1 MNNQTMTFTPEQLRK
16 QAQEMLR
23 QAEQLEKT
31 GVTKDAI
38 RKDMVPA
45 LRELMQAK
53 HRAQKAVDELV
64 DCVAE
69 LETKVGKFEK
79 LFLPP
84 YLQTGIVS

>member
-31 GVTKDAI
+31 GVTKNAI
-38 RKDMVPA
+38 RRDMVPA

-69 LETKVGKFEK
+69 LETRVGKFEK
-79 LFLPP
+79 LVQEVLR
-84 YLQTGIVS
+84 

>member
-38 RKDMVPA
+38 RRDMVPA

-79 LFLPP
+79 L
-84 YLQTGIVS
+84 

>member
-23 QAEQLEKT
+23 QEEQLEKT

-38 RKDMVPA
+38 RRDMVPA

-79 LFLPP
+79 LVQEVLR
-84 YLQTGIVS
+84 

>member
-31 GVTKDAI
+31 GVTKGAI
-38 RKDMVPA
+38 RRDMVPA

-69 LETKVGKFEK
+69 LETKVGKLEK
-79 LFLPP
+79 MVQEVLR
-84 YLQTGIVS
+84 

>member
-38 RKDMVPA
+38 RRDMVPA

-64 DCVAE
+64 HCVAE
-69 LETKVGKFEK
+69 LETRVGKFEK
-79 LFLPP
+79 LVQEVLR
-84 YLQTGIVS
+84 

>member
-38 RKDMVPA
+38 RRDMVPA

-53 HRAQKAVDELV
+53 HRAQKAVDELG

-79 LFLPP
+79 LVQEVLR
-84 YLQTGIVS
+84 

>member
-31 GVTKDAI
+31 GVIKDAI
-38 RKDMVPA
+38 RRDMVPA

-79 LFLPP
+79 LVQEVLR
-84 YLQTGIVS
+84 

>member
-38 RKDMVPA
+38 RRDMVPA

-53 HRAQKAVDELV
+53 HRAQKAEDELV

-79 LFLPP
+79 LVQEVLR
-84 YLQTGIVS
+84 

>member
-38 RKDMVPA
+38 RRDMVPA

-69 LETKVGKFEK
+69 LETRVGKFEK
-79 LFLPP
+79 LVQEVLR
-84 YLQTGIVS
+84 

>member
-38 RKDMVPA
+38 RRDMVPA

-79 LFLPP
+79 MVQEVLH
-84 YLQTGIVS
+84 

>member
-38 RKDMVPA
+38 RRDVVPA

-79 LFLPP
+79 LVQEVLR
-84 YLQTGIVS
+84 

>member
-69 LETKVGKFEK
+69 LETTVGKFEK
-79 LFLPP
+79 LVQEVLR
-84 YLQTGIVS
+84 

>member
-1 MNNQTMTFTPEQLRK
+1 MNNQTMTFTPEHLRK

-38 RKDMVPA
+38 RRDMVPA

-69 LETKVGKFEK
+69 LETRVGKFEK
-79 LFLPP
+79 LVQEVLR
-84 YLQTGIVS
+84 

>member
-38 RKDMVPA
+38 RRDMVPA

-53 HRAQKAVDELV
+53 HRAQKAMDELV

-79 LFLPP
+79 MVQEVLR
-84 YLQTGIVS
+84 

>member
-38 RKDMVPA
+38 RRDMVPA

-69 LETKVGKFEK
+69 LETRVGKFEK
-79 LFLPP
+79 LVQAVLR
-84 YLQTGIVS
+84 

>member
-1 MNNQTMTFTPEQLRK
+1 MNNQTMIFTPEQLRK

-38 RKDMVPA
+38 RRDMVPA

-69 LETKVGKFEK
+69 LETRVGKFEK
-79 LFLPP
+79 LVQEVLR
-84 YLQTGIVS
+84 

>member
-79 LFLPP
+79 LVQEVLRDA
-84 YLQTGIVS
+84 

>member
-1 MNNQTMTFTPEQLRK
+1 MNNQTTPFTPEQLRK

-38 RKDMVPA
+38 RRDMVVSA
-45 LRELMQAK
+45 QELMQAK

-69 LETKVGKFEK
+69 LETRVGKFEK
-79 LFLPP
+79 LVQEVLR
-84 YLQTGIVS
+84 

>member
-38 RKDMVPA
+38 RRDMVPA

-69 LETKVGKFEK
+69 LETK
-79 LFLPP
+79 
-84 YLQTGIVS
+84 

>member
-38 RKDMVPA
+38 RRDMVPA

-79 LFLPP
+79 LVQEVPR
-84 YLQTGIVS
+84 

>member
-1 MNNQTMTFTPEQLRK
+1 MTFTPEQLRK

-38 RKDMVPA
+38 RRDMVPA

-53 HRAQKAVDELV
+53 HRAQKAVGELV

-79 LFLPP
+79 LVQEVLR
-84 YLQTGIVS
+84 

>member
-1 MNNQTMTFTPEQLRK
+1 MNNQTIPFTPEQLRK

-38 RKDMVPA
+38 RRDMVPA

-64 DCVAE
+64 GCVAE
-69 LETKVGKFEK
+69 LETRVGKFEK
-79 LFLPP
+79 LVQEVLR
-84 YLQTGIVS
+84 

>member
-69 LETKVGKFEK
+69 LETKIGKFEK
-79 LFLPP
+79 LVQEVLR
-84 YLQTGIVS
+84 

>member
-38 RKDMVPA
+38 RRDMVPA

-79 LFLPP
+79 LVQGVLR
-84 YLQTGIVS
+84 

>member
-1 MNNQTMTFTPEQLRK
+1 MNNQTTPFTPEQLRK

-23 QAEQLEKT
+23 QAEQLEKNRCN
-31 GVTKDAI
+31 KDAI
-38 RKDMVPA
+38 RRDMVPA

-53 HRAQKAVDELV
+53 YRAQKAVDELV

-79 LFLPP
+79 LVQEVLR
-84 YLQTGIVS
+84 

>member
-16 QAQEMLR
+16 LAQEMLR

-38 RKDMVPA
+38 RRDMVPA
-45 LRELMQAK
+45 LMELMQAK

-69 LETKVGKFEK
+69 LETRVGKFEK
-79 LFLPP
+79 LVQEVLR
-84 YLQTGIVS
+84 

>member
-23 QAEQLEKT
+23 HAEQLEKT

-45 LRELMQAK
+45 LRELMQSK
-53 HRAQKAVDELV
+53 HRTQKAVDELV
-64 DCVAE
+64 DCAAE
-69 LETKVGKFEK
+69 LEIKVGKFEK
-79 LFLPP
+79 MVQEVLR
-84 YLQTGIVS
+84 

>member
-1 MNNQTMTFTPEQLRK
+1 MNNQTMTFTSEQLRK
-16 QAQEMLR
+16 HAQEMLR

-38 RKDMVPA
+38 RRDMVPA

-53 HRAQKAVDELV
+53 HRAQKVVDELV

-79 LFLPP
+79 MVQEVLR
-84 YLQTGIVS
+84 

>member
-38 RKDMVPA
+38 RRDMVPA

-69 LETKVGKFEK
+69 LEGQVSQFETLVK
-79 LFLPP
+79 EF
-84 YLQTGIVS
+84 TA

>member
-1 MNNQTMTFTPEQLRK
+1 MNDQTMTFTPEQLRK
-16 QAQEMLR
+16 QAQEILR
-23 QAEQLEKT
+23 QAEQMEKT

-38 RKDMVPA
+38 RRDMVPA

-79 LFLPP
+79 LVQEVLR
-84 YLQTGIVS
+84 

>member
-1 MNNQTMTFTPEQLRK
+1 LNNQTMTFTPEQLRK

-38 RKDMVPA
+38 RRDMVPA

-79 LFLPP
+79 MVQEVLR
-84 YLQTGIVS
+84 

>member
-1 MNNQTMTFTPEQLRK
+1 MNKQTMTFTPEQLRK

-38 RKDMVPA
+38 RRDMVPA

-53 HRAQKAVDELV
+53 HRAQKAVDEMV

-79 LFLPP
+79 MVQEVLR
-84 YLQTGIVS
+84 

>member
-31 GVTKDAI
+31 GVTKDTI
-38 RKDMVPA
+38 RRDMVPA

-79 LFLPP
+79 LVQGVLR
-84 YLQTGIVS
+84 

>member
-23 QAEQLEKT
+23 QAEQLEKS

-79 LFLPP
+79 LVQGVLR
-84 YLQTGIVS
+84 

>member
-1 MNNQTMTFTPEQLRK
+1 MNNQTMSFTPEQLRK

-38 RKDMVPA
+38 RRDMVPA

-69 LETKVGKFEK
+69 LETRVGKFEK
-79 LFLPP
+79 LVQEVLR
-84 YLQTGIVS
+84 

>member
-1 MNNQTMTFTPEQLRK
+1 MNKQTMTFTPEQLRK

-38 RKDMVPA
+38 RRDMVPA

-53 HRAQKAVDELV
+53 HRAQKAVDEMV

-79 LFLPP
+79 LVQEVLR
-84 YLQTGIVS
+84 